1 MKKIIVS
8 QSIIYDKKTKTFK
21 DTLDYRLI
29 KFLYKNNIVAYPFP
43 NYDLNEKLI
52 YKIIDNYFRKDN
64 FLGFILSGGN
74 DIGEFKKR
82 DKTENSIIK
91 FCKKKKLPILGICRG
106 MQMLSHHYGGT
117 LRKIKNHVRTR
128 HEIFSLIN
136 KKKIIVNSYH
146 NWVIKKCPKVFN
158 KCFFTKDGS
167 LESIK
172 HKTLPIEG
180 WMWHPEREAKYSKYD
195 IQNFKKL
202 FKIS

>member
-1 MKKIIVS
+1 M
-8 QSIIYDKKTKTFK
+8 
-21 DTLDYRLI
+21 
-29 KFLYKNNIVAYPFP
+29 
-43 NYDLNEKLI
+43 
-52 YKIIDNYFRKDN
+52 
-64 FLGFILSGGN
+64 
-74 DIGEFKKR
+74 
-82 DKTENSIIK
+82 
-91 FCKKKKLPILGICRG
+91 GICRG

-180 WMWHPEREAKYSKYD
+180 WMWHPEREVKYSKYD